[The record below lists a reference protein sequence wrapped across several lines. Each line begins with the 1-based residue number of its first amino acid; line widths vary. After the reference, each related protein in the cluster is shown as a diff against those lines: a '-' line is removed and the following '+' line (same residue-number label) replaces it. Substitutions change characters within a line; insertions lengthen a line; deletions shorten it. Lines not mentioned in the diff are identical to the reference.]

1 MADKTIGELPSI
13 ANVTDASLIPV
24 EQGGVAG
31 KMTGAQFKAW
41 GAAAAQPY
49 ATQAAQS
56 ATAAAGS
63 ASAASSKASE
73 AAGSATAAEN
83 AKNAILDMNVES
95 TTLSPGSDASVTKTS
110 SGGVVKL
117 TFGIPRG
124 NTGATGPTG
133 PQGPKGIQGIKGDKG
148 DTGNT
153 GPQGIQ
159 GPQGERGPKGDTG
172 STGPQGPQGIQG
184 VQGPQ
189 GIQGIQGP
197 PGGLAELTPAAGYFY
212 MNIGPGEDPISGETE
227 QGHLLLTYTGDEPPD
242 FEIDTDP
249 SSEHY
254 GHLIWVL
261 PDEEEAG

>member
-1 MADKTIGELPSI
+1 MADKTIGERPSI

-24 EQGGVAG
+24 EQSGVAG

-63 ASAASSKASE
+63 ASTASSKATE

-83 AKNAILDMNVES
+83 AKNAILDMNVDSE
-95 TTLSPGSDASVTKTS
+95 TLSPGSEATVEKTS

-124 NTGATGPTG
+124 NKGDTGATGATGP
-133 PQGPKGIQGIKGDKG
+133 QGEQGER
-148 DTGNT
+148 
-153 GPQGIQ
+153 GIQ
-159 GPQGERGPKGDTG
+159 GPQGE
-172 STGPQGPQGIQG
+172 QGIQG

-197 PGGLAELTPAAGYFY
+197 PGGLAELTPAAGMFY
-212 MNIGPGEDPISGETE
+212 MNIGPGTDPISGETE
-227 QGHLLLTYTGDEPPD
+227 QGHLLMTYTGEEPPD
-242 FEIDTDP
+242 FEIDFDTE
-249 SSEHY
+249 SATY
-254 GHLIWVL
+254 GHLIWEV
-261 PDEEEAG
+261 PEDEEVS